1 MSKPII
7 DGEEIYVAPKMLGKF
22 ENGTPVII
30 DELNNNIRLNPNNLD
45 DKIKIYE
52 REVNGWFI
60 NPALQS
66 LSDNSFLNS
75 YLALMICMSYVEGVE
90 QYRQGSHSRN
100 KSKRFFINSINRIF
114 PHQYSNRNIEK
125 LYVEVRC
132 GLFHNGMSN
141 GSMIFNNEY
150 PDSIKFEN
158 NKKLIRVNPS
168 RLLLHIKNDFQQF
181 IDELKIQTNTEIRNK
196 FNNIFNLK
204 LDTN

>member
-30 DELNNNIRLNPNNLD
+30 DKLNNIRLNPNNLD

-52 REVNGWFI
+52 REVNEWFI
-60 NPALQS
+60 NPAQQS
-66 LSDNSFLNS
+66 LRDNSFLNS

-114 PHQYSNRNIEK
+114 PDQFSSRNIEQ

-141 GSMIFNNEY
+141 GSMIFDNEY

-168 RLLLHIKNDFQQF
+168 KLLLHIQNDFQQF
-181 IDELKIQTNTEIRNK
+181 IAELKIQTNTEIRHK

-204 LDTN
+204 LDIN